1 MVQAVTVSLQHLTVS
16 LTLCFYNLLIESK
29 PFNFK
34 ESVMT
39 PSIELVDNTQP
50 LETNQ
55 NTELQ
60 KNLLLIEK
68 DHYLS
73 KAFEEEDK
81 QSNYQ
86 TIKVFNGEA
95 LSSKLKSYLKDHH
108 PNMVVLDVGF
118 SDNSKLLIISELRA
132 LFDGLL
138 VIVSSKNS
146 EQEQFDALN
155 LGADDYLMKPID
167 NRILMMRIHALFR
180 RQSNKVNPVELA
192 SLTIGDVCLQPKSQK
207 CFINGEGVKL
217 TAFEFNLLK
226 SLIEH
231 QGRILSRD
239 QLYSTLLR
247 RAYNGV
253 ERTLDVRMSQLREK
267 LTVAGMNKNQIETVW
282 GQGYMFNNIAF

>member
-1 MVQAVTVSLQHLTVS
+1 VQAVTVSLQHLTVS
-16 LTLCFYNLLIESK
+16 LRLCFYNLLIKSK
-29 PFNFK
+29 SLNFK

-39 PSIELVDNTQP
+39 PSIELVDNIQP
-50 LETNQ
+50 PETKLN
-55 NTELQ
+55 NKLP
-60 KNLLLIEK
+60 KKLLLIEN

-73 KAFEEEDK
+73 KAMADNDK
-81 QSNYQ
+81 QSHYQ
-86 TIKVFNGEA
+86 TIKVSADEI
-95 LSSKLKSYLKDHH
+95 LSQKLKNYLVDHR
-108 PNMVVLDVGF
+108 PNMIVLDVGF
-118 SDNSKLLIISELRA
+118 SDSSQLLIITELRA

-146 EQEQFDALN
+146 EQEQFDAFN

-167 NRILMMRIHALFR
+167 SRILMMRIEALFR
-180 RQSNKVNPVELA
+180 RQSHKVNPIELA
-192 SLTIGDVCLQPKSQK
+192 SLTIGDICLQPKSQK

-217 TAFEFNLLK
+217 TTFEFNLLK

-247 RAYNGV
+247 RVYNGV

-267 LTVAGMNKNQIETVW
+267 LTVAGMKTNQIETVW
-282 GQGYMFNNIAF
+282 GQGYMFNHISS

>member
-1 MVQAVTVSLQHLTVS
+1 
-16 LTLCFYNLLIESK
+16 
-29 PFNFK
+29 
-34 ESVMT
+34 MT

-50 LETNQ
+50 PETNL
-55 NTELQ
+55 NNELP
-60 KNLLLIEK
+60 KKLLLIEN
-68 DHYLS
+68 DNYLS
-73 KAFEEEDK
+73 KAFADK
-81 QSNYQ
+81 DKKSSYQ
-86 TIKVFNGEA
+86 TIKVCTDEA
-95 LSSKLKSYLKDHH
+95 LSQKLKSYLVDHR
-108 PNMVVLDVGF
+108 PNMIVLDVGF
-118 SDNSKLLIISELRA
+118 SDSSQLLIISDLRA

-146 EQEQFDALN
+146 EQEQFDAFN
-155 LGADDYLMKPID
+155 LGADDYLIKPID
-167 NRILMMRIHALFR
+167 SRILMMRIEALFR

-217 TAFEFNLLK
+217 TTFEFNLLK

-247 RAYNGV
+247 RVYNGV

-267 LTVAGMNKNQIETVW
+267 LTVAGMKKNQIETVW
-282 GQGYMFNNIAF
+282 GQGYMFNNIGS